1 MNEFL
6 LTRDKLMPELYM
18 RHPAVTYSAFG
29 PFAKHQ
35 ERIQKFRETGNLKH
49 WYRNEL
55 GKYCFPHDAGYSD
68 CKHLGKRIISDKILK
83 NRTYEIAKICWYDG
97 YERALYW
104 YQ

>member
-1 MNEFL
+1 MNKIMNEFL

-49 WYRNEL
+49 
-55 GKYCFPHDAGYSD
+55 
-68 CKHLGKRIISDKILK
+68 
-83 NRTYEIAKICWYDG
+83 
-97 YERALYW
+97 
-104 YQ
+104 